1 LIHGDPLAR
10 VDILADPFIL
20 RCLVREW
27 EKLPQ
32 TKRFMSFSERIRM
45 IRVNRL
51 PILDWRPPVAPVLGK
66 YLWGGPKLADDQV
79 CPVGRR
85 GSRTPFGCSSW
96 KFENHS
102 WPSL

>member
-1 LIHGDPLAR
+1 MIHGDPLAR

-20 RCLVREW
+20 RGIVREW

-51 PILDWRPPVAPVLGK
+51 PILDWRPPVGPVLGK

-79 CPVGRR
+79 L
-85 GSRTPFGCSSW
+85 SSW
-96 KFENHS
+96 AAGLENS
-102 WPSL
+102 FWLFQLKI